1 MTAEVDERK
10 LVSNIWD
17 NVIRVVNKLIDTHDA
32 YGFGKFAE
40 GMNPSIEVVVKTFNV
55 VDALLK
61 TLVESGQLDTD
72 EYRQAVNSRQCIYHT
87 RQLAL
92 ALEANDE
99 SEYQRLIKLLTMQA
113 PI

>member
-1 MTAEVDERK
+1 MDERE
-10 LVSNIWD
+10 LVAHIWQQ
-17 NVIRVVNKLIDTHDA
+17 VIRVVNKLIDTHDA

-40 GMNPSIEVVVKTFNV
+40 GMNPSIEVVVDVFKV

-61 TLVESGQLDTD
+61 TLVESGQLDPE
-72 EYRQAVNSRQCIYHT
+72 EYRQALNSRQCIYQT

-99 SEYQRLIKLLTMQA
+99 AEYQRLIDLMTKQA